1 MNFISWATKPTV
13 INENTQNYIS
23 DDLVE
28 ESIAK
33 TLKPV
38 MNKMKKLNIGLP
50 YRDARL
56 FFFKFLQDNYPEAVP
71 AGFETRKPS
80 AKDVN
85 AIVGQIAIERPEL
98 LDTIGDSFEQYSA
111 EKTDSGLDRVSQF
124 LNTAATLR
132 QGKGVRPKKA
142 EGYVTKDYSKLT
154 AQEIANATTDAIAKK
169 QEEFDAGDDVSDE
182 KLLLRTAVGSV
193 IAQLEK
199 EDVSQEALDNVAAAV
214 AKINTLDEFEK
225 FLNYIADF
233 EEYSVIYQYL
243 QDTIDVI
250 ETNLGDMQAQ
260 KEDEEYNAMA
270 AEDAER
276 CPITGKMRKSS
287 DEEAKPDYLDTD
299 KDGDKEESMKK
310 ALEDV
315 VTQKALRSAIKKEEE
330 ESLIGKEAVL
340 DHSRP
345 VMVIDHDGDKFV
357 FVQDEDGRELKVPL
371 SRLDFTASSENEE
384 HEQEE
389 VSLEDTN
396 ELSHG
401 EYETVQN
408 FQSFNPNEWQEKADG
423 SGWSRKAED
432 GEYNI
437 EDTPLEE
444 LSILSPEEFEEVQNF
459 ENFNPNE
466 WGYNTLQKFYFRK
479 REGGEDNEHST
490 SQYMSKAPVE
500 KREEAEEVKMSRLEI
515 NQHLAVQERQRVQ
528 NLYAQQRRH
537 THGY

>member
-1 MNFISWATKPTV
+1 MNFISWATKPTI

-23 DDLVE
+23 SDLVE

-56 FFFKFLQDNYPEAVP
+56 FFFKFLQDNYPEVVP

-85 AIVGQIAIERPEL
+85 AIVGQIATERPEL

-111 EKTDSGLDRVSQF
+111 ETTDSGLDRVSDF

-132 QGKGVRPKKA
+132 QGKGVRPKAA
-142 EGYVTKDYSKLT
+142 EGYVRKDYSKLT
-154 AQEIANATTDAIAKK
+154 AQEIADATTDAIAKK

-199 EDVSQEALDNVAAAV
+199 EDVPQEALDNVADAV
-214 AKINTLDEFEK
+214 AKIDTLAEFEK

-243 QDTIDVI
+243 VDTIDVI

-260 KEDEEYNAMA
+260 KEDEEYEQEEIDKNKSDLNNDGEISEYEGARGEAIAKAMKDEKQRA
-270 AEDAER
+270 GQAHSRAVADHYED
-276 CPITGKMRKSS
+276 G
-287 DEEAKPDYLDTD
+287 
-299 KDGDKEESMKK
+299 
-310 ALEDV
+310 
-315 VTQKALRSAIKKEEE
+315 
-330 ESLIGKEAVL
+330 ESLVGKEAIL
-340 DHSRP
+340 DHNRP
-345 VMVIDHDGDKFV
+345 VMIIDHDGDKFV
-357 FVQDEDGRELKVPL
+357 FVQDEDGGEFKVPL
-371 SRLDFTASSENEE
+371 SRLDFTTSSENEE
-384 HEQEE
+384 
-389 VSLEDTN
+389 S
-396 ELSHG
+396 
-401 EYETVQN
+401 
-408 FQSFNPNEWQEKADG
+408 
-423 SGWSRKAED
+423 
-432 GEYNI
+432 NI
-437 EDTPLEE
+437 ENTPLEE

-479 REGGEDNEHST
+479 RKGGEDEEAEEFTTN
-490 SQYMSKAPVE
+490 QYMPNIPAHEQRK
-500 KREEAEEVKMSRLEI
+500 EEAEEVRMSQLEI

>member
-1 MNFISWATKPTV
+1 MNFISWATKPTI
-13 INENTQNYIS
+13 INENTQNYVS
-23 DDLVE
+23 GDLVE

-56 FFFKFLQDNYPEAVP
+56 FFFKFLQDNYPEVVP

-85 AIVGQIAIERPEL
+85 AIVGQIATEKPEL
-98 LDTIGDSFEQYSA
+98 LDTIGAGFEQYSS

-142 EGYVTKDYSKLT
+142 EGYVRKDYSKLT
-154 AQEIANATTDAIAKK
+154 AQEIADATTDAIAKK

-199 EDVSQEALDNVAAAV
+199 EDVSQEALDNVAGAV
-214 AKINTLDEFEK
+214 AKIDNLAQFEK
-225 FLNYIADF
+225 FLDYIADF
-233 EEYSVIYQYL
+233 EEYNVIRQYL
-243 QDTIDVI
+243 VDTMDVI

-260 KEDEEYNAMA
+260 KEDEEHEKGNVHDDVRQDPREVGNYPEHEQ
-270 AEDAER
+270 EDAED
-276 CPITGKMRKSS
+276 CPYS
-287 DEEAKPDYLDTD
+287 DEEIDTEKADLNDDGEISEYEKSRGEAIAK
-299 KDGDKEESMKK
+299 
-310 ALEDV
+310 
-315 VTQKALRSAIKKEEE
+315 AIKKEQERAGQSHARAVADHYEDEE
-330 ESLIGKEAVL
+330 ANL
-340 DHSRP
+340 D
-345 VMVIDHDGDKFV
+345 
-357 FVQDEDGRELKVPL
+357 
-371 SRLDFTASSENEE
+371 N
-384 HEQEE
+384 
-389 VSLEDTN
+389 
-396 ELSHG
+396 
-401 EYETVQN
+401 
-408 FQSFNPNEWQEKADG
+408 
-423 SGWSRKAED
+423 
-432 GEYNI
+432 
-437 EDTPLEE
+437 TPLEE
-444 LSILSPEEFEEVQNF
+444 LSILSPEEFEMVQNF
-459 ENFNPNE
+459 ENFNPDE

-479 REGGEDNEHST
+479 REGGEDEEFST
-490 SQYMSKAPVE
+490 SQYMSTAPVE
-500 KREEAEEVKMSRLEI
+500 AREEAEEVKMSQLEI